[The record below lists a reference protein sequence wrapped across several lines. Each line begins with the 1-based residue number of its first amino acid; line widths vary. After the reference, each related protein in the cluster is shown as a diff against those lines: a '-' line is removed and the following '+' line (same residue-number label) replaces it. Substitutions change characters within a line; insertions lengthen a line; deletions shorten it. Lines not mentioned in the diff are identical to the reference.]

1 MTVLAV
7 LLSIPDLLIILLMA
21 TLVLL
26 AVSKIP
32 LRHLRFFI
40 GFSTFI
46 IIGTTASQAM
56 FSGAALE
63 SGAEVIF
70 WVIPPDFPFLG
81 SITGGVPFTLEG
93 AVYGFIQGFRII
105 AMLAASAML
114 VTTTP
119 LERLVAGLRELGLPA
134 TFMFMVT
141 TAVRF
146 VPTVLEE
153 FRMVVNALQT
163 RGIPGNPI
171 RMMEYAL
178 TPLVLNSV
186 RRCNQLALAADS
198 RGFSCGRPR
207 TSFTVEKMGT
217 MDYAV
222 LVSISVFTGSLVTV
236 QACWGWFA

>member
-1 MTVLAV
+1 VTVLAV
-7 LLSIPDLLIILLMA
+7 LLSVPDLLIILLIT
-21 TLVLL
+21 TLVTLV
-26 AVSKIP
+26 VSKIP

-40 GFSTFI
+40 GFSAFI

-63 SGAEVIF
+63 PSARVIF
-70 WVIPPDFPFLG
+70 WVIPQDFPFFG

-105 AMLAASAML
+105 AMLATSAML
-114 VTTTP
+114 VATTP
-119 LERLVAGLRELGLPA
+119 FERLIAGLRELGLPA
-134 TFMFMVT
+134 TIMFMVT

-146 VPTVLEE
+146 APTILEE

-163 RGIPGNPI
+163 RGIAGNPI
-171 RMMEYAL
+171 RMMEYAMA
-178 TPLVLNSV
+178 PLVLNSV

-198 RGFSCGRPR
+198 RGFCCGRPR
-207 TSFTVEKMGT
+207 TSFTVEKMET
-217 MDYAV
+217 TDYAA
-222 LVSISVFTGSLVTV
+222 LISISVFTGTLITL